1 MSLDV
6 CMSDSEENLEHSI
19 TRGMLQ
25 CFLLTL
31 HNYLGINN
39 INIYGNTRNGS
50 LLIVNVKL
58 KVKTCLI
65 ITCLENA
72 YLNIQW
78 GINNMST

>member
-1 MSLDV
+1 
-6 CMSDSEENLEHSI
+6 MSDSEENLEHLV

-31 HNYLGINN
+31 HKYLGINN

>member
-1 MSLDV
+1 
-6 CMSDSEENLEHSI
+6 MSDSKENIEHSL

-31 HNYLGINN
+31 DKYLGINHR
-39 INIYGNTRNGS
+39 NIYGNTKNGS

-65 ITCLENA
+65 ITFLENA
-72 YLNIQW
+72 YSNIQR